1 MGHLIRSVFFFFF
14 SSWVGFWGEGE
25 HRFLSS
31 FSSAGRLGDA
41 HGCVLVARILLSF
54 ARGSHE

>member
-14 SSWVGFWGEGE
+14 SSWVGFWGGGE

-31 FSSAGRLGDA
+31 FSSAGRFGDA
-41 HGCVLVARILLSF
+41 CVCVLVACILSS